1 MENKLTEDLTEN
13 TTKDLTIEST
23 QLTKESTQSAKQP
36 EQTKKSKKHLT
47 SYWGIELT
55 NEVFENKILKELLE
69 SNKELIKLEKIHS
82 TLLFVGKVDTMQDKE
97 NLIAKYVGKE
107 CKLTIDAIG
116 YSENACAL
124 KVKNIKLL
132 EADSADSA
140 GSDIPSYATQQ
151 HVTVALKKGTVAKDS
166 VLTLT
171 TDKGK
176 IINLEEELALKG
188 KVKRYMY

>member
-1 MENKLTEDLTEN
+1 MENKLTEDLAKDLERDI
-13 TTKDLTIEST
+13 TKDLEKE
-23 QLTKESTQSAKQP
+23 LTKELIKKP
-36 EQTKKSKKHLT
+36 EQTKKSKKYLT

-55 NEVFENKILKELLE
+55 NEVFENIVLKELLE

-97 NLIAKYVGKE
+97 NSIAKYVGKE

-124 KVKNIKLL
+124 KVKTIKLL
-132 EADSADSA
+132 DSDD
-140 GSDIPSYATQQ
+140 DIPSYAIQQ
-151 HVTVALKKGTVAKDS
+151 HVTVALKKGTAAKDS

-176 IINLEEELALKG
+176 IINLAEEIVLNG